1 MPATNT
7 TNIKLPVEIAKD
19 LVSKVADTS
28 VIQTLS
34 VSSPAIF
41 ANRASILFTQDP
53 EAEIVGESAQHSS
66 QTVGLKPVD
75 HTIKKLS
82 VTVRFSNEVQWAD
95 EDSQLQIVDA
105 IVDKSAAALGR
116 GLDYLVFHA
125 LNPATGMPAT
135 GLTALTAGAT
145 AVTATTDPAA
155 DLDALA
161 DAVDPGYS
169 ISGIGLS
176 KAYASS
182 LRKGIKYYD
191 IALRIY
197 MGAVLKRAHKWGFFG
212 KPETEVG
219 TGKWNDLSGLLLPE
233 SEEMRLIRDIKDG
246 TLETIQD
253 VIERFTEIN
262 ENYRVYQWAWT
273 YRMILEYYGIKEITA
288 EDDERIKKDYVEARR
303 AWIAEIR
310 KDAQKEF
317 DMGDVEPEV
326 FESFVNSLDH
336 EIDFEN

>member
-34 VSSPAIF
+34 ASSPAIF

-53 EAEIVGESAQHSS
+53 EAEIVGESTQHSS

-182 LRKGIKYYD
+182 LRKVRVKNTGLRMFPEIPINLNTGVVDGLAAATSNTVSGALAKTATKVLAVMGDFNLIKWGIVRD
-191 IALRIY
+191 INIETIETGDPDGLGDLKRLGQVAYRAEVVYSYAVIDPK
-197 MGAVLKRAHKWGFFG
+197 GFAVLKSA
-212 KPETEVG
+212 
-219 TGKWNDLSGLLLPE
+219 
-233 SEEMRLIRDIKDG
+233 
-246 TLETIQD
+246 
-253 VIERFTEIN
+253 
-262 ENYRVYQWAWT
+262 
-273 YRMILEYYGIKEITA
+273 
-288 EDDERIKKDYVEARR
+288 
-303 AWIAEIR
+303 
-310 KDAQKEF
+310 
-317 DMGDVEPEV
+317 
-326 FESFVNSLDH
+326 
-336 EIDFEN
+336 

>member
-34 VSSPAIF
+34 ASSPAIF

-53 EAEIVGESAQHSS
+53 EAEIVGESTQHSS
-66 QTVGLKPVD
+66 QTAGLKPVD
-75 HTIKKLS
+75 HITKKLS

-116 GLDYLVFHA
+116 GLDYLVFHG
-125 LNPATGMPAT
+125 LNPATGMAAT

-145 AVTATTDPAA
+145 AVTATTDAVA

-182 LRKGIKYYD
+182 LRKVRVKNTGLRMFPEIPINLNTGVVDGLAAATSNTVSGTLAKTATKVLAVMGDFNLIKWGIVRD
-191 IALRIY
+191 INIETIETGDPDGLGDLKRLGQIAYRAEVVYSYAVIDPK
-197 MGAVLKRAHKWGFFG
+197 GFAVLKSA
-212 KPETEVG
+212 
-219 TGKWNDLSGLLLPE
+219 
-233 SEEMRLIRDIKDG
+233 
-246 TLETIQD
+246 
-253 VIERFTEIN
+253 
-262 ENYRVYQWAWT
+262 
-273 YRMILEYYGIKEITA
+273 
-288 EDDERIKKDYVEARR
+288 
-303 AWIAEIR
+303 
-310 KDAQKEF
+310 
-317 DMGDVEPEV
+317 
-326 FESFVNSLDH
+326 
-336 EIDFEN
+336 

>member
-34 VSSPAIF
+34 ASSPAIF

-53 EAEIVGESAQHSS
+53 EAEIVGESTQHSS

-125 LNPATGMPAT
+125 LNPATGMAAS

-182 LRKGIKYYD
+182 LRKVRVKNTGLRMFPEIPINLNTGVVDGLAAATSNTVSGALAKTATKVLAVMGDFNLIKWGIVRD
-191 IALRIY
+191 INIETIETGDPDGLGDLKRLGQVAYRAEVVYSYAVIDPK
-197 MGAVLKRAHKWGFFG
+197 GFAVLKSA
-212 KPETEVG
+212 
-219 TGKWNDLSGLLLPE
+219 
-233 SEEMRLIRDIKDG
+233 
-246 TLETIQD
+246 
-253 VIERFTEIN
+253 
-262 ENYRVYQWAWT
+262 
-273 YRMILEYYGIKEITA
+273 
-288 EDDERIKKDYVEARR
+288 
-303 AWIAEIR
+303 
-310 KDAQKEF
+310 
-317 DMGDVEPEV
+317 
-326 FESFVNSLDH
+326 
-336 EIDFEN
+336 

>member
-7 TNIKLPVEIAKD
+7 SNIKLPVEIAKD

-34 VSSPAIF
+34 ASSPAIF

-75 HTIKKLS
+75 HAIKKLS
-82 VTVRFSNEVQWAD
+82 VTVRFSDEVKWAD

-182 LRKGIKYYD
+182 LRKVRVKNTGLRMFPEIPINLNAGVVDGLAAATSNTVSGALAKTATKVLAVMGDFNLIKWGIVRD
-191 IALRIY
+191 INIETIETGDPDGLGDLKRLGQVAYRAEVVYSYAVIDPK
-197 MGAVLKRAHKWGFFG
+197 GFAVLKSA
-212 KPETEVG
+212 
-219 TGKWNDLSGLLLPE
+219 
-233 SEEMRLIRDIKDG
+233 
-246 TLETIQD
+246 
-253 VIERFTEIN
+253 
-262 ENYRVYQWAWT
+262 
-273 YRMILEYYGIKEITA
+273 
-288 EDDERIKKDYVEARR
+288 
-303 AWIAEIR
+303 
-310 KDAQKEF
+310 
-317 DMGDVEPEV
+317 
-326 FESFVNSLDH
+326 
-336 EIDFEN
+336 

>member
-34 VSSPAIF
+34 ASSPAIF

-53 EAEIVGESAQHSS
+53 EAEIVGESTQHSS

-116 GLDYLVFHA
+116 GLDYLVFHG
-125 LNPATGMPAT
+125 LNPATGMAAS

-145 AVTATTDPAA
+145 VVTATTDPAA

-182 LRKGIKYYD
+182 LRKVRVKNTGLRMFPEIPINLNTGVVDGLAAATSNTVSGTLAKTATKVLAVMGDFNLIKWGIVRD
-191 IALRIY
+191 INIETIETGDPDGLGDLKRLGQIAYRAEVVYSYAVIDPK
-197 MGAVLKRAHKWGFFG
+197 GFAVLKSA
-212 KPETEVG
+212 
-219 TGKWNDLSGLLLPE
+219 
-233 SEEMRLIRDIKDG
+233 
-246 TLETIQD
+246 
-253 VIERFTEIN
+253 
-262 ENYRVYQWAWT
+262 
-273 YRMILEYYGIKEITA
+273 
-288 EDDERIKKDYVEARR
+288 
-303 AWIAEIR
+303 
-310 KDAQKEF
+310 
-317 DMGDVEPEV
+317 
-326 FESFVNSLDH
+326 
-336 EIDFEN
+336 

>member
-34 VSSPAIF
+34 ASSPAIF

-53 EAEIVGESAQHSS
+53 EAEIVGESTQHSS

-125 LNPATGMPAT
+125 LNPATGMAAS

-182 LRKGIKYYD
+182 LRKVRVKNTGLRMFPEIPINLNTGVVDGLAAATSNTVSGTLAKTATKVLAVMGDFNLIKWGIVRD
-191 IALRIY
+191 INIETIETGDPDGLGDLKRLGQIAYRAEVVYSYAVIDPK
-197 MGAVLKRAHKWGFFG
+197 GFAVLKSA
-212 KPETEVG
+212 
-219 TGKWNDLSGLLLPE
+219 
-233 SEEMRLIRDIKDG
+233 
-246 TLETIQD
+246 
-253 VIERFTEIN
+253 
-262 ENYRVYQWAWT
+262 
-273 YRMILEYYGIKEITA
+273 
-288 EDDERIKKDYVEARR
+288 
-303 AWIAEIR
+303 
-310 KDAQKEF
+310 
-317 DMGDVEPEV
+317 
-326 FESFVNSLDH
+326 
-336 EIDFEN
+336 

>member
-19 LVSKVADTS
+19 IVSKAADTS

-34 VSSPAIF
+34 ASSPAIF

-82 VTVRFSNEVQWAD
+82 VTVRFSDEVKWAD
-95 EDSQLQIVDA
+95 EDSRLQIVDA

-125 LNPATGMPAT
+125 LNPATGMAAS

-182 LRKGIKYYD
+182 LRKVRVKNTGLRMFPEIPINLNTGVVDGLAAATSNTVSGALAKTATKVLAVMGDFNLIKWGIVRD
-191 IALRIY
+191 INLETIETGDPDGLGDLKRLGQIAYRAEVVYSYAVIDPK
-197 MGAVLKRAHKWGFFG
+197 GFAVLKSA
-212 KPETEVG
+212 
-219 TGKWNDLSGLLLPE
+219 
-233 SEEMRLIRDIKDG
+233 
-246 TLETIQD
+246 
-253 VIERFTEIN
+253 
-262 ENYRVYQWAWT
+262 
-273 YRMILEYYGIKEITA
+273 
-288 EDDERIKKDYVEARR
+288 
-303 AWIAEIR
+303 
-310 KDAQKEF
+310 
-317 DMGDVEPEV
+317 
-326 FESFVNSLDH
+326 
-336 EIDFEN
+336 

>member
-34 VSSPAIF
+34 ASSPAIF

-53 EAEIVGESAQHSS
+53 EAEIVGESTQHSS

-116 GLDYLVFHA
+116 GLDYLVFHG
-125 LNPATGMPAT
+125 LNPATGMAAT
-135 GLTALTAGAT
+135 GLTALTTGAT
-145 AVTATTDPAA
+145 TVTATADPAA

-182 LRKGIKYYD
+182 LRKVRVKNTGLRMFPEIPINLNTGVVDGLAAATSNTVSGTLAKTATKVLAVMGDFNLIKWGIVRD
-191 IALRIY
+191 INIETIETGDPDGLGDLKRLGQIAYRAEVVYSYAVIDPK
-197 MGAVLKRAHKWGFFG
+197 GFAVLKSA
-212 KPETEVG
+212 
-219 TGKWNDLSGLLLPE
+219 
-233 SEEMRLIRDIKDG
+233 
-246 TLETIQD
+246 
-253 VIERFTEIN
+253 
-262 ENYRVYQWAWT
+262 
-273 YRMILEYYGIKEITA
+273 
-288 EDDERIKKDYVEARR
+288 
-303 AWIAEIR
+303 
-310 KDAQKEF
+310 
-317 DMGDVEPEV
+317 
-326 FESFVNSLDH
+326 
-336 EIDFEN
+336 

>member
-34 VSSPAIF
+34 ASSPAIF

-53 EAEIVGESAQHSS
+53 EAEIVGESTQHSS

-182 LRKGIKYYD
+182 LRKVRVKNTGLRMFPEIPINLNTGVVDGLAAATSNTVSGALAKTPTKVLAVMGDYNLIKWGIVRD
-191 IALRIY
+191 INIETIETGDPDGLGDLKRLGQIAYRAEVVYSYAVIDPK
-197 MGAVLKRAHKWGFFG
+197 GFAVLKSA
-212 KPETEVG
+212 
-219 TGKWNDLSGLLLPE
+219 
-233 SEEMRLIRDIKDG
+233 
-246 TLETIQD
+246 
-253 VIERFTEIN
+253 
-262 ENYRVYQWAWT
+262 
-273 YRMILEYYGIKEITA
+273 
-288 EDDERIKKDYVEARR
+288 
-303 AWIAEIR
+303 
-310 KDAQKEF
+310 
-317 DMGDVEPEV
+317 
-326 FESFVNSLDH
+326 
-336 EIDFEN
+336 

>member
-34 VSSPAIF
+34 ASSPAIF

-145 AVTATTDPAA
+145 AVTATADAAA

-182 LRKGIKYYD
+182 LRKVRVKNTGLRMFPEIPINLNAGVVDGLAAATSNTVSGALAKTATKVLAVMGDFNLIKWGIVRD
-191 IALRIY
+191 INIETIETGDPDGLGDLKRLGQIAYRAEVVYSYAVIDPK
-197 MGAVLKRAHKWGFFG
+197 GFAVLKSA
-212 KPETEVG
+212 
-219 TGKWNDLSGLLLPE
+219 
-233 SEEMRLIRDIKDG
+233 
-246 TLETIQD
+246 
-253 VIERFTEIN
+253 
-262 ENYRVYQWAWT
+262 
-273 YRMILEYYGIKEITA
+273 
-288 EDDERIKKDYVEARR
+288 
-303 AWIAEIR
+303 
-310 KDAQKEF
+310 
-317 DMGDVEPEV
+317 
-326 FESFVNSLDH
+326 
-336 EIDFEN
+336 

>member
-19 LVSKVADTS
+19 LVSKAADTS

-34 VSSPAIF
+34 ASSPAIF
-41 ANRASILFTQDP
+41 ANQASILFTQDP

-66 QTVGLKPVD
+66 QSVGLKPVD
-75 HTIKKLS
+75 HNIKKLS
-82 VTVRFSNEVQWAD
+82 VTVRFSNEVKWAD
-95 EDSQLQIVDA
+95 EDSRIQIVDA

-116 GLDYLVFHA
+116 GLDYLVLHG
-125 LNPATGMPAT
+125 LNPATGMAAS

-182 LRKGIKYYD
+182 LRKVRVKNTGLRLFPEIPISLKTGVVDGLAAATSNTVSGALAKTPTKVLAVMGDFNLIKWGIVRD
-191 IALRIY
+191 IDLETIETGDPDGLGDLKRLGQIAYRAEVVYSYAVIDPK
-197 MGAVLKRAHKWGFFG
+197 GFAVLKSA
-212 KPETEVG
+212 
-219 TGKWNDLSGLLLPE
+219 
-233 SEEMRLIRDIKDG
+233 
-246 TLETIQD
+246 
-253 VIERFTEIN
+253 
-262 ENYRVYQWAWT
+262 
-273 YRMILEYYGIKEITA
+273 
-288 EDDERIKKDYVEARR
+288 
-303 AWIAEIR
+303 
-310 KDAQKEF
+310 
-317 DMGDVEPEV
+317 
-326 FESFVNSLDH
+326 
-336 EIDFEN
+336 

>member
-34 VSSPAIF
+34 ASSPAIF

-53 EAEIVGESAQHSS
+53 EAEIVGESTQHSS
-66 QTVGLKPVD
+66 QSVGLKPVD
-75 HTIKKLS
+75 HIIKKLS

-116 GLDYLVFHA
+116 GLDYLVFHG
-125 LNPATGMPAT
+125 LNPATGMAAT

-182 LRKGIKYYD
+182 LRKVRVKNTGLRMFSEIPINLNTGVVDGLAAATSNTVSGTLAKTATKVLAVMGDYNLIKWGIVRD
-191 IALRIY
+191 INIETIETGDPDGLGDLKRLGQVAYRAEVVYSYAVIDPK
-197 MGAVLKRAHKWGFFG
+197 GFAVLKSA
-212 KPETEVG
+212 
-219 TGKWNDLSGLLLPE
+219 
-233 SEEMRLIRDIKDG
+233 
-246 TLETIQD
+246 
-253 VIERFTEIN
+253 
-262 ENYRVYQWAWT
+262 
-273 YRMILEYYGIKEITA
+273 
-288 EDDERIKKDYVEARR
+288 
-303 AWIAEIR
+303 
-310 KDAQKEF
+310 
-317 DMGDVEPEV
+317 
-326 FESFVNSLDH
+326 
-336 EIDFEN
+336 

>member
-1 MPATNT
+1 MPVTNT

-34 VSSPAIF
+34 ASSPAIF

-53 EAEIVGESAQHSS
+53 EAEIVGESTQHSS

-116 GLDYLVFHA
+116 GLDYLVFHG
-125 LNPATGMPAT
+125 LNPATGMAAT

-182 LRKGIKYYD
+182 LRKVRVKNTGLRMFPEIPINLNTGVVDGLAAATSNTVSGALAKTATKVLAVMGDFNLIKWGIVRD
-191 IALRIY
+191 INIETIETGDPDGLGDLKRLGQIAYRAEVVYSYAVIDPK
-197 MGAVLKRAHKWGFFG
+197 GFAVLKSA
-212 KPETEVG
+212 
-219 TGKWNDLSGLLLPE
+219 
-233 SEEMRLIRDIKDG
+233 
-246 TLETIQD
+246 
-253 VIERFTEIN
+253 
-262 ENYRVYQWAWT
+262 
-273 YRMILEYYGIKEITA
+273 
-288 EDDERIKKDYVEARR
+288 
-303 AWIAEIR
+303 
-310 KDAQKEF
+310 
-317 DMGDVEPEV
+317 
-326 FESFVNSLDH
+326 
-336 EIDFEN
+336 

>member
-34 VSSPAIF
+34 ASSPAIF

-53 EAEIVGESAQHSS
+53 EAEIVGESTQHSS

-75 HTIKKLS
+75 HIIKKLS
-82 VTVRFSNEVQWAD
+82 VTVRFSDEVKWAD

-125 LNPATGMPAT
+125 LNPATGMAAS
-135 GLTALTAGAT
+135 GLTALTADAT

-161 DAVDPGYS
+161 DAVNPGYS

-182 LRKGIKYYD
+182 LRKVRVKNTGLRMFPEIPINLNTGVVDGLAAATSNTVSGALAKTATKVLAVMGDFNLIKWGIVRD
-191 IALRIY
+191 INIETIETGDPDGLGDLKRLGQVAYRAEVVYSYAVIDPK
-197 MGAVLKRAHKWGFFG
+197 GFAVLKSA
-212 KPETEVG
+212 
-219 TGKWNDLSGLLLPE
+219 
-233 SEEMRLIRDIKDG
+233 
-246 TLETIQD
+246 
-253 VIERFTEIN
+253 
-262 ENYRVYQWAWT
+262 
-273 YRMILEYYGIKEITA
+273 
-288 EDDERIKKDYVEARR
+288 
-303 AWIAEIR
+303 
-310 KDAQKEF
+310 
-317 DMGDVEPEV
+317 
-326 FESFVNSLDH
+326 
-336 EIDFEN
+336 

>member
-1 MPATNT
+1 MPSTNT

-34 VSSPAIF
+34 ASSPAIF

-53 EAEIVGESAQHSS
+53 EAEIVGESTQHSS

-116 GLDYLVFHA
+116 GLDYLVFHG
-125 LNPATGMPAT
+125 LNPATGMAAT

-182 LRKGIKYYD
+182 LRKVRVKNTGLRMFPEIPINLNTGVVDGLAAATSNTVSGALAKTATKVLAVMGDFNLIKWGIVRD
-191 IALRIY
+191 INIETIETGDPDGLGDLKRLGQIAYRAEVVY
-197 MGAVLKRAHKWGFFG
+197 SYAVVDPKGFAVLKSA
-212 KPETEVG
+212 
-219 TGKWNDLSGLLLPE
+219 
-233 SEEMRLIRDIKDG
+233 
-246 TLETIQD
+246 
-253 VIERFTEIN
+253 
-262 ENYRVYQWAWT
+262 
-273 YRMILEYYGIKEITA
+273 
-288 EDDERIKKDYVEARR
+288 
-303 AWIAEIR
+303 
-310 KDAQKEF
+310 
-317 DMGDVEPEV
+317 
-326 FESFVNSLDH
+326 
-336 EIDFEN
+336 

>member
-34 VSSPAIF
+34 ASSPAIF

-53 EAEIVGESAQHSS
+53 EAEIVGESTQHSS

-125 LNPATGMPAT
+125 LNPATGMAAT

-182 LRKGIKYYD
+182 LRKVRVKNTGLRMFPEIPINLNTGVVDGLAAATSNTVSGTLAKTPTKVLAVMGDFNLIKWGIVRD
-191 IALRIY
+191 INIETIETGDPDGLGDLKRLGQIAYRAEVVYSYAVIDPK
-197 MGAVLKRAHKWGFFG
+197 GFAVLKSA
-212 KPETEVG
+212 
-219 TGKWNDLSGLLLPE
+219 
-233 SEEMRLIRDIKDG
+233 
-246 TLETIQD
+246 
-253 VIERFTEIN
+253 
-262 ENYRVYQWAWT
+262 
-273 YRMILEYYGIKEITA
+273 
-288 EDDERIKKDYVEARR
+288 
-303 AWIAEIR
+303 
-310 KDAQKEF
+310 
-317 DMGDVEPEV
+317 
-326 FESFVNSLDH
+326 
-336 EIDFEN
+336 

>member
-34 VSSPAIF
+34 ASSPAIF

-53 EAEIVGESAQHSS
+53 EAEIVGESTQHSS

-116 GLDYLVFHA
+116 GLDYLVFHG
-125 LNPATGMPAT
+125 LNPATGMAAT
-135 GLTALTAGAT
+135 GLTALTTGAT
-145 AVTATTDPAA
+145 TVTATTDPAA

-182 LRKGIKYYD
+182 LRKVRVKNTGLRMFPEIPINLNTGAVDGLAAATSNTVSGALAKTATKVLAVMGDFNLIKWGIVRD
-191 IALRIY
+191 INIETIETGDPDGLGDLKRLGQIAYRAEVVYSYAVIDPK
-197 MGAVLKRAHKWGFFG
+197 GFAVLKSA
-212 KPETEVG
+212 
-219 TGKWNDLSGLLLPE
+219 
-233 SEEMRLIRDIKDG
+233 
-246 TLETIQD
+246 
-253 VIERFTEIN
+253 
-262 ENYRVYQWAWT
+262 
-273 YRMILEYYGIKEITA
+273 
-288 EDDERIKKDYVEARR
+288 
-303 AWIAEIR
+303 
-310 KDAQKEF
+310 
-317 DMGDVEPEV
+317 
-326 FESFVNSLDH
+326 
-336 EIDFEN
+336 

>member
-34 VSSPAIF
+34 ASSPAIF

-53 EAEIVGESAQHSS
+53 EAEIVGESTQHSS

-116 GLDYLVFHA
+116 GLDYLVFHG
-125 LNPATGMPAT
+125 LNPATGMAAT

-182 LRKGIKYYD
+182 LRKVRVKNTGLRMFPEIPINLNTGVVDGLAAATSNTVSGALAKTATKVLAVMGDFNLIKWGIVRD
-191 IALRIY
+191 INIETIETGDPDGLGDLKRLGQVAYRAEVVY
-197 MGAVLKRAHKWGFFG
+197 SYAVVDPKGFAVLKSA
-212 KPETEVG
+212 
-219 TGKWNDLSGLLLPE
+219 
-233 SEEMRLIRDIKDG
+233 
-246 TLETIQD
+246 
-253 VIERFTEIN
+253 
-262 ENYRVYQWAWT
+262 
-273 YRMILEYYGIKEITA
+273 
-288 EDDERIKKDYVEARR
+288 
-303 AWIAEIR
+303 
-310 KDAQKEF
+310 
-317 DMGDVEPEV
+317 
-326 FESFVNSLDH
+326 
-336 EIDFEN
+336 

>member
-34 VSSPAIF
+34 ASSPAIF
-41 ANRASILFTQDP
+41 ANHASILFTQDP
-53 EAEIVGESAQHSS
+53 EAEIVGESTQHSS

-116 GLDYLVFHA
+116 GLDYLVFHG
-125 LNPATGMPAT
+125 LNPATGMATT

-145 AVTATTDPAA
+145 AVTATADPAA

-182 LRKGIKYYD
+182 LRKVRVKNTGLRMFPEIPINLNTGVVDGLAAATSNTVSGTLAKTATKVLAVMGDFNLIKWGIVRD
-191 IALRIY
+191 INIETIETGDPDGLGDLKRLGQIAYRAEVVYSYAVIDPK
-197 MGAVLKRAHKWGFFG
+197 GFAVLKSA
-212 KPETEVG
+212 
-219 TGKWNDLSGLLLPE
+219 
-233 SEEMRLIRDIKDG
+233 
-246 TLETIQD
+246 
-253 VIERFTEIN
+253 
-262 ENYRVYQWAWT
+262 
-273 YRMILEYYGIKEITA
+273 
-288 EDDERIKKDYVEARR
+288 
-303 AWIAEIR
+303 
-310 KDAQKEF
+310 
-317 DMGDVEPEV
+317 
-326 FESFVNSLDH
+326 
-336 EIDFEN
+336 

>member
-34 VSSPAIF
+34 ASSPAIF

-53 EAEIVGESAQHSS
+53 EAEIVGESTQHSS

-116 GLDYLVFHA
+116 GLDYLVFHG
-125 LNPATGMPAT
+125 LNPATGMAAS

-182 LRKGIKYYD
+182 LRKVRVKNTGLRMFPEIPINLNTGVVDGLAAATSNTVSGTLAKTATKVLAVMGDYNLIKWGIVRD
-191 IALRIY
+191 INIETIETGDPDGLGDLKRLGQVAYRAEVVYSYAVIDPK
-197 MGAVLKRAHKWGFFG
+197 GFAVLKSA
-212 KPETEVG
+212 
-219 TGKWNDLSGLLLPE
+219 
-233 SEEMRLIRDIKDG
+233 
-246 TLETIQD
+246 
-253 VIERFTEIN
+253 
-262 ENYRVYQWAWT
+262 
-273 YRMILEYYGIKEITA
+273 
-288 EDDERIKKDYVEARR
+288 
-303 AWIAEIR
+303 
-310 KDAQKEF
+310 
-317 DMGDVEPEV
+317 
-326 FESFVNSLDH
+326 
-336 EIDFEN
+336 

>member
-34 VSSPAIF
+34 ASSPAIF

-53 EAEIVGESAQHSS
+53 EAEIVGESTQHSS

-116 GLDYLVFHA
+116 GLDYLVFHG
-125 LNPATGMPAT
+125 LNPATGMAAT
-135 GLTALTAGAT
+135 GLTALTTGAT
-145 AVTATTDPAA
+145 TVTATIDPAA

-182 LRKGIKYYD
+182 LRKVRVKNTGLRMFPEIPINLNTGVVDGLAAATSNTVSGALAKTATKVLAVMGDFNLIKWGIVRD
-191 IALRIY
+191 INIETIETGDPDGLGDLKRLGQVAYRAEVVYSYAVIDPK
-197 MGAVLKRAHKWGFFG
+197 GFAVLKSA
-212 KPETEVG
+212 
-219 TGKWNDLSGLLLPE
+219 
-233 SEEMRLIRDIKDG
+233 
-246 TLETIQD
+246 
-253 VIERFTEIN
+253 
-262 ENYRVYQWAWT
+262 
-273 YRMILEYYGIKEITA
+273 
-288 EDDERIKKDYVEARR
+288 
-303 AWIAEIR
+303 
-310 KDAQKEF
+310 
-317 DMGDVEPEV
+317 
-326 FESFVNSLDH
+326 
-336 EIDFEN
+336 

>member
-53 EAEIVGESAQHSS
+53 ESEIVGESAQHSS

-182 LRKGIKYYD
+182 LRKVRVKNTGLRMFPEIPINLNTGVVDGLAAATSNTVSGALAKTATKVLAVMGDFNLIKWGIVRD
-191 IALRIY
+191 INIETIETGDPDGLGDLKRLGQVAYRAEVVYSYAVIDPK
-197 MGAVLKRAHKWGFFG
+197 GFAVLKSA
-212 KPETEVG
+212 
-219 TGKWNDLSGLLLPE
+219 
-233 SEEMRLIRDIKDG
+233 
-246 TLETIQD
+246 
-253 VIERFTEIN
+253 
-262 ENYRVYQWAWT
+262 
-273 YRMILEYYGIKEITA
+273 
-288 EDDERIKKDYVEARR
+288 
-303 AWIAEIR
+303 
-310 KDAQKEF
+310 
-317 DMGDVEPEV
+317 
-326 FESFVNSLDH
+326 
-336 EIDFEN
+336 

>member
-1 MPATNT
+1 MPTTNT

-34 VSSPAIF
+34 ASSPAIF

-53 EAEIVGESAQHSS
+53 EAEIVGESTQHSS

-95 EDSQLQIVDA
+95 EDSQIQIVDA

-116 GLDYLVFHA
+116 GLDYLVFHG
-125 LNPATGMPAT
+125 LNPATGMAAT

-182 LRKGIKYYD
+182 LRKVRVKNTGLRMFPEIPINLNTGVVDGLAAATSNTVSGALAKTATKVLAVMGDFNLIKWGIVRD
-191 IALRIY
+191 INIETIETGDPDGLGDLKRLGQVAYRAEVVYSYAVIDPK
-197 MGAVLKRAHKWGFFG
+197 GFAVLKSA
-212 KPETEVG
+212 
-219 TGKWNDLSGLLLPE
+219 
-233 SEEMRLIRDIKDG
+233 
-246 TLETIQD
+246 
-253 VIERFTEIN
+253 
-262 ENYRVYQWAWT
+262 
-273 YRMILEYYGIKEITA
+273 
-288 EDDERIKKDYVEARR
+288 
-303 AWIAEIR
+303 
-310 KDAQKEF
+310 
-317 DMGDVEPEV
+317 
-326 FESFVNSLDH
+326 
-336 EIDFEN
+336 

>member
-34 VSSPAIF
+34 ASSPAIF

-53 EAEIVGESAQHSS
+53 EAEIVGESTQHSS

-75 HTIKKLS
+75 HIIKKLS

-125 LNPATGMPAT
+125 LNPATGMAAF

-176 KAYASS
+176 KEYASS
-182 LRKGIKYYD
+182 LRKVRVKNTGLRMFPEIPINLNTGVVDGLAAATSNTVSGALAKTATKVLAVMGDFNLIKWGIVRD
-191 IALRIY
+191 INIETIETGDPDGLGDLKRLGQVAYRAEVVYSYAVIDPK
-197 MGAVLKRAHKWGFFG
+197 GFAVLKSA
-212 KPETEVG
+212 
-219 TGKWNDLSGLLLPE
+219 
-233 SEEMRLIRDIKDG
+233 
-246 TLETIQD
+246 
-253 VIERFTEIN
+253 
-262 ENYRVYQWAWT
+262 
-273 YRMILEYYGIKEITA
+273 
-288 EDDERIKKDYVEARR
+288 
-303 AWIAEIR
+303 
-310 KDAQKEF
+310 
-317 DMGDVEPEV
+317 
-326 FESFVNSLDH
+326 
-336 EIDFEN
+336 

>member
-34 VSSPAIF
+34 ASSPAIF

-53 EAEIVGESAQHSS
+53 EAEIVGESTQHSS

-116 GLDYLVFHA
+116 GLDYLVFHG
-125 LNPATGMPAT
+125 LNPATGMAAT

-169 ISGIGLS
+169 ISGVGLS

-182 LRKGIKYYD
+182 LRKVRVKNTGLRMFPEIPINLNTGVVDGLAAATSNTVSGTLAKTATKVLAVMGDFNLIKWGIVRD
-191 IALRIY
+191 INIETIETGDPDGLGDLKRLGQIAYRAEVVYSYAVIDPK
-197 MGAVLKRAHKWGFFG
+197 GFAVLKSA
-212 KPETEVG
+212 
-219 TGKWNDLSGLLLPE
+219 
-233 SEEMRLIRDIKDG
+233 
-246 TLETIQD
+246 
-253 VIERFTEIN
+253 
-262 ENYRVYQWAWT
+262 
-273 YRMILEYYGIKEITA
+273 
-288 EDDERIKKDYVEARR
+288 
-303 AWIAEIR
+303 
-310 KDAQKEF
+310 
-317 DMGDVEPEV
+317 
-326 FESFVNSLDH
+326 
-336 EIDFEN
+336 

>member
-34 VSSPAIF
+34 ASSPAIF

-53 EAEIVGESAQHSS
+53 EAEIVGESTQHSS

-116 GLDYLVFHA
+116 GLDYLVFHG
-125 LNPATGMPAT
+125 LNPATGMAAT
-135 GLTALTAGAT
+135 GLTALTTGAT
-145 AVTATTDPAA
+145 SVTATTDPAA

-182 LRKGIKYYD
+182 LRKVRVKNTGLRMFPEIPINLNTGVVDGLAAATSNTVSGTLAKTATKVLAVMGDFNLIKWGIVRD
-191 IALRIY
+191 INIETIETGDPDGLGDLKRLGQVAYRAEVVYSYAVIDPK
-197 MGAVLKRAHKWGFFG
+197 GFAVLKSA
-212 KPETEVG
+212 
-219 TGKWNDLSGLLLPE
+219 
-233 SEEMRLIRDIKDG
+233 
-246 TLETIQD
+246 
-253 VIERFTEIN
+253 
-262 ENYRVYQWAWT
+262 
-273 YRMILEYYGIKEITA
+273 
-288 EDDERIKKDYVEARR
+288 
-303 AWIAEIR
+303 
-310 KDAQKEF
+310 
-317 DMGDVEPEV
+317 
-326 FESFVNSLDH
+326 
-336 EIDFEN
+336 

>member
-34 VSSPAIF
+34 ASSPAIF

-116 GLDYLVFHA
+116 GLDYLVFHG
-125 LNPATGMPAT
+125 LNPATGVAAS

-182 LRKGIKYYD
+182 LRKVRVKNTGLRMFPEIPINLNTGVVDGLAAATSNTVSGTLAKTATKVLAVMGDFNLIKWGIVRD
-191 IALRIY
+191 INIETIETGDPDGLGDLKRLGQIAYRAEVVY
-197 MGAVLKRAHKWGFFG
+197 SYAVVDPKGFAVLKSA
-212 KPETEVG
+212 
-219 TGKWNDLSGLLLPE
+219 
-233 SEEMRLIRDIKDG
+233 
-246 TLETIQD
+246 
-253 VIERFTEIN
+253 
-262 ENYRVYQWAWT
+262 
-273 YRMILEYYGIKEITA
+273 
-288 EDDERIKKDYVEARR
+288 
-303 AWIAEIR
+303 
-310 KDAQKEF
+310 
-317 DMGDVEPEV
+317 
-326 FESFVNSLDH
+326 
-336 EIDFEN
+336 

>member
-34 VSSPAIF
+34 ASSPAIF

-75 HTIKKLS
+75 HIIKKLS

-125 LNPATGMPAT
+125 LNPATGMAAS
-135 GLTALTAGAT
+135 GLTALTADAT

-182 LRKGIKYYD
+182 LRKVRVKNTGLRMFPEIPINLNTGVVDGLAAATSNTVSGALAKTATKVLAVMGDFNLIKWGIVRD
-191 IALRIY
+191 INIETIETGDPDGLGDLKRLGQIAYRAEVVY
-197 MGAVLKRAHKWGFFG
+197 SYAVVDPKGFAVLKSA
-212 KPETEVG
+212 
-219 TGKWNDLSGLLLPE
+219 
-233 SEEMRLIRDIKDG
+233 
-246 TLETIQD
+246 
-253 VIERFTEIN
+253 
-262 ENYRVYQWAWT
+262 
-273 YRMILEYYGIKEITA
+273 
-288 EDDERIKKDYVEARR
+288 
-303 AWIAEIR
+303 
-310 KDAQKEF
+310 
-317 DMGDVEPEV
+317 
-326 FESFVNSLDH
+326 
-336 EIDFEN
+336 

>member
-34 VSSPAIF
+34 ASSPAIF

-53 EAEIVGESAQHSS
+53 EAEIVGESTQHSS

-125 LNPATGMPAT
+125 LNPATGMAAS

-182 LRKGIKYYD
+182 LRKVRVKNTGLRMFPEIPINLNTGVVDGLAAATSNTVSGALAKTATKVLAVMGDFNLIKWGIVRD
-191 IALRIY
+191 INIETIETGDPDGLGDLKRLGQIAYRAEVVY
-197 MGAVLKRAHKWGFFG
+197 SYAVVDPKGFAVLKSA
-212 KPETEVG
+212 
-219 TGKWNDLSGLLLPE
+219 
-233 SEEMRLIRDIKDG
+233 
-246 TLETIQD
+246 
-253 VIERFTEIN
+253 
-262 ENYRVYQWAWT
+262 
-273 YRMILEYYGIKEITA
+273 
-288 EDDERIKKDYVEARR
+288 
-303 AWIAEIR
+303 
-310 KDAQKEF
+310 
-317 DMGDVEPEV
+317 
-326 FESFVNSLDH
+326 
-336 EIDFEN
+336 

>member
-34 VSSPAIF
+34 ASSPAIF

-53 EAEIVGESAQHSS
+53 EAEIVGESTQHSS
-66 QTVGLKPVD
+66 QTAGLKPVD

-182 LRKGIKYYD
+182 LRKVRVKNTGLRMFPEIPINLNTGVVDGLAAATSNTVSGALAKTATKVLAVMGDFNLIKWGIVRD
-191 IALRIY
+191 INIETIETGDPDGLGDLKRLGQVAYRAEVVYSYAVIDPK
-197 MGAVLKRAHKWGFFG
+197 GFAVLKSA
-212 KPETEVG
+212 
-219 TGKWNDLSGLLLPE
+219 
-233 SEEMRLIRDIKDG
+233 
-246 TLETIQD
+246 
-253 VIERFTEIN
+253 
-262 ENYRVYQWAWT
+262 
-273 YRMILEYYGIKEITA
+273 
-288 EDDERIKKDYVEARR
+288 
-303 AWIAEIR
+303 
-310 KDAQKEF
+310 
-317 DMGDVEPEV
+317 
-326 FESFVNSLDH
+326 
-336 EIDFEN
+336 

>member
-34 VSSPAIF
+34 ASSPAIF

-53 EAEIVGESAQHSS
+53 EAEIVGESTQHSS

-116 GLDYLVFHA
+116 GLDYLVFHG
-125 LNPATGMPAT
+125 LNPATGMAAS

-182 LRKGIKYYD
+182 LRKVRVKNTGLRMFPEIPINLNTGVVDGLAAATSNTVSGALAKTATKVLAVMGDFNLIKWGIVRD
-191 IALRIY
+191 INIETIETGDPDGLGDLKRLGQIAYRAEVVYSYAVIDPK
-197 MGAVLKRAHKWGFFG
+197 GFAVLKSA
-212 KPETEVG
+212 
-219 TGKWNDLSGLLLPE
+219 
-233 SEEMRLIRDIKDG
+233 
-246 TLETIQD
+246 
-253 VIERFTEIN
+253 
-262 ENYRVYQWAWT
+262 
-273 YRMILEYYGIKEITA
+273 
-288 EDDERIKKDYVEARR
+288 
-303 AWIAEIR
+303 
-310 KDAQKEF
+310 
-317 DMGDVEPEV
+317 
-326 FESFVNSLDH
+326 
-336 EIDFEN
+336 

>member
-34 VSSPAIF
+34 ASSPAIF

-53 EAEIVGESAQHSS
+53 EAEIVGESTQHSS

-75 HTIKKLS
+75 HIIKKLS

-125 LNPATGMPAT
+125 LNPATGMVAS

-182 LRKGIKYYD
+182 LRKVRVKNTGLRMFPEIPINLNTGVVDGLAAATSNTVSGALAKTATKVLAVMGDFNLIKWGIVRD
-191 IALRIY
+191 INIETIETGDPDGLGDLKRLGQIAYRAEVVY
-197 MGAVLKRAHKWGFFG
+197 SYAVVDPKGFAVLKSA
-212 KPETEVG
+212 
-219 TGKWNDLSGLLLPE
+219 
-233 SEEMRLIRDIKDG
+233 
-246 TLETIQD
+246 
-253 VIERFTEIN
+253 
-262 ENYRVYQWAWT
+262 
-273 YRMILEYYGIKEITA
+273 
-288 EDDERIKKDYVEARR
+288 
-303 AWIAEIR
+303 
-310 KDAQKEF
+310 
-317 DMGDVEPEV
+317 
-326 FESFVNSLDH
+326 
-336 EIDFEN
+336 

>member
-1 MPATNT
+1 MPVTNT

-34 VSSPAIF
+34 ASSPAIF

-53 EAEIVGESAQHSS
+53 EAEIVGESTQHSS

-125 LNPATGMPAT
+125 LNPATGMAAS

-145 AVTATTDPAA
+145 VVTATTDPAA

-182 LRKGIKYYD
+182 LRKVRVKNTGLRMFPEIPINLNTGVVDGLAAATSNTVSGALAKTATKVLAVMGDFNLIKWGIVRD
-191 IALRIY
+191 INIETIETGDPDGLGDLKRLGQVAYRAEVVYSYAVIDPK
-197 MGAVLKRAHKWGFFG
+197 GFAVLKSA
-212 KPETEVG
+212 
-219 TGKWNDLSGLLLPE
+219 
-233 SEEMRLIRDIKDG
+233 
-246 TLETIQD
+246 
-253 VIERFTEIN
+253 
-262 ENYRVYQWAWT
+262 
-273 YRMILEYYGIKEITA
+273 
-288 EDDERIKKDYVEARR
+288 
-303 AWIAEIR
+303 
-310 KDAQKEF
+310 
-317 DMGDVEPEV
+317 
-326 FESFVNSLDH
+326 
-336 EIDFEN
+336 

>member
-34 VSSPAIF
+34 ASSPAIF

-53 EAEIVGESAQHSS
+53 EAEIVGESTQHSS

-116 GLDYLVFHA
+116 GLDYLVFHG
-125 LNPATGMPAT
+125 LNPATGMAAT
-135 GLTALTAGAT
+135 GLTALTTGAT
-145 AVTATTDPAA
+145 SVTATTDPAA

-182 LRKGIKYYD
+182 LRKVRVKNTGLRMFPEIPINLNTGVVDGLAAATSNTVSGTLAKTATKVLAVMGDFNLIKCGIVRD
-191 IALRIY
+191 INIETIETGDPDGLGDLKRLGQVAYRAEVVYSYAVIDPK
-197 MGAVLKRAHKWGFFG
+197 GFAVLKSA
-212 KPETEVG
+212 
-219 TGKWNDLSGLLLPE
+219 
-233 SEEMRLIRDIKDG
+233 
-246 TLETIQD
+246 
-253 VIERFTEIN
+253 
-262 ENYRVYQWAWT
+262 
-273 YRMILEYYGIKEITA
+273 
-288 EDDERIKKDYVEARR
+288 
-303 AWIAEIR
+303 
-310 KDAQKEF
+310 
-317 DMGDVEPEV
+317 
-326 FESFVNSLDH
+326 
-336 EIDFEN
+336 

>member
-34 VSSPAIF
+34 ASSPAIF

-75 HTIKKLS
+75 HIIKKLS

-116 GLDYLVFHA
+116 GLDYLVFHG
-125 LNPATGMPAT
+125 LNPATGMAAS

-182 LRKGIKYYD
+182 LRKVRVKNTGLRMFPEIPINLNTGVVDGLAAATSNTVSGALAKTATKVLAVMGDFNLIKWGIVRD
-191 IALRIY
+191 INIETIETGDPDGLGDLKRLGQIAYRAEVVY
-197 MGAVLKRAHKWGFFG
+197 SYAVVDPKGFAVLKSA
-212 KPETEVG
+212 
-219 TGKWNDLSGLLLPE
+219 
-233 SEEMRLIRDIKDG
+233 
-246 TLETIQD
+246 
-253 VIERFTEIN
+253 
-262 ENYRVYQWAWT
+262 
-273 YRMILEYYGIKEITA
+273 
-288 EDDERIKKDYVEARR
+288 
-303 AWIAEIR
+303 
-310 KDAQKEF
+310 
-317 DMGDVEPEV
+317 
-326 FESFVNSLDH
+326 
-336 EIDFEN
+336 

>member
-1 MPATNT
+1 MPATT
-7 TNIKLPVEIAKD
+7 TSNIKLPVEIAKD

-28 VIQTLS
+28 AIQSLS
-34 VSSPAIF
+34 ASSPAIF

-53 EAEIVGESAQHSS
+53 EAEIVGESTQHSS

-75 HTIKKLS
+75 HIIKKLS

-182 LRKGIKYYD
+182 LRKVRVKNTGLRMFPEIPINLNTGVVDGLAAATSNTVSGALAKTATKVLAVMGDFNLIKWGIVRD
-191 IALRIY
+191 INIETIETGDPDGLGDLKRLGQVAYRAEVVYSYAVIDPK
-197 MGAVLKRAHKWGFFG
+197 GFAVLKSA
-212 KPETEVG
+212 
-219 TGKWNDLSGLLLPE
+219 
-233 SEEMRLIRDIKDG
+233 
-246 TLETIQD
+246 
-253 VIERFTEIN
+253 
-262 ENYRVYQWAWT
+262 
-273 YRMILEYYGIKEITA
+273 
-288 EDDERIKKDYVEARR
+288 
-303 AWIAEIR
+303 
-310 KDAQKEF
+310 
-317 DMGDVEPEV
+317 
-326 FESFVNSLDH
+326 
-336 EIDFEN
+336 

>member
-34 VSSPAIF
+34 ASSPAIF

-75 HTIKKLS
+75 HIIKKLS

-125 LNPATGMPAT
+125 LNPATGMAAS

-182 LRKGIKYYD
+182 LRKVRVKNTGLRMFPEIPINLNTGVVDGLAAATSNTVSGALAKTATKVLAVMGDFNLIKWGIVRD
-191 IALRIY
+191 INIETIETGDPDGLGDLKRLGQIAYRAEVVY
-197 MGAVLKRAHKWGFFG
+197 SYAVVDPKGFAVLKSA
-212 KPETEVG
+212 
-219 TGKWNDLSGLLLPE
+219 
-233 SEEMRLIRDIKDG
+233 
-246 TLETIQD
+246 
-253 VIERFTEIN
+253 
-262 ENYRVYQWAWT
+262 
-273 YRMILEYYGIKEITA
+273 
-288 EDDERIKKDYVEARR
+288 
-303 AWIAEIR
+303 
-310 KDAQKEF
+310 
-317 DMGDVEPEV
+317 
-326 FESFVNSLDH
+326 
-336 EIDFEN
+336 